1 MLKNYNIFL
10 LILFLKSIVKLIIDK
25 MKIKGY
31 KILVFKFISRNIKI
45 YFFNLFTTY

>member
-10 LILFLKSIVKLIIDK
+10 LILFLKSIDDK
-25 MKIKGY
+25 MKITGY